1 MGWRLELVVPFQQ
14 VYKQQQALSAQL
26 GVLVREQLQQGWEG
40 QCAAVELALE
50 LQLAGDSRD
59 QSAQGG

>member
-26 GVLVREQLQQGWEG
+26 GVLMREQLQQGWEG
-40 QCAAVELALE
+40 QRAAVELALE

>member
-40 QCAAVELALE
+40 QRAAVELALE